1 MLLDTSGL
9 MCVFDRRDFRHQDAL
24 DFYNA
29 ARARLTHNYVLVE
42 FVALAQARNA
52 PRGEALQFVADLF
65 DDLEVEIVWVDT
77 NLHRGALALL
87 QERLDK
93 TWSLCDAVSFL
104 LMQQRGLTE
113 ALTTD
118 HHFEQAGFIKLLE
131 F

>member
-9 MCVFDRRDFRHQDAL
+9 LCLIDRRDFRHKDASKL
-24 DFYNA
+24 YDA
-29 ARARLTHNYVLVE
+29 ASMLLTHNYVLVE

-52 PRGEALQFVADLF
+52 PRAEALQFVADLF
-65 DDLEVEIVWVDT
+65 NDAEVEVVWVNTD
-77 NLHRGALALL
+77 LHQNALALL
-87 QERLDK
+87 QGRLDK

-118 HHFEQAGFIKLLE
+118 HHFEQAGFIKLLKS
-131 F
+131 